1 MTTLEGWGAYN
12 VLCREGVITRDPR
25 IHRFQSRYTMAMQ
38 LETVIFTGMNEATAA
53 AYTAALRVGLAY
65 SAFETLVVALPDLK
79 GGLVIKNKRLADSIR
94 TKRNVKLHN
103 LLLDDTDDRDIKL
116 VKQIAQFL
124 ANTSTDCRP
133 VAERIR
139 HLTFHAR
146 LTATNSGM
154 RASNSNVLCITEL
167 ATATLAAASTAF
179 GAWVL
184 QISESE
190 NQTAT
195 RKTR

>member
-1 MTTLEGWGAYN
+1 MTTLEGWRAYN
-12 VLCREGVITRDPR
+12 ALCRGGVVTRDPR
-25 IHRFQSRYTMAMQ
+25 IHRFQSRYKMALQ

-65 SAFETLVVALPDLK
+65 SAFETLTAAVPDLE
-79 GGLVIKNKRLADSIR
+79 GGLVIKNKELADSIR
-94 TKRNVKLHN
+94 SRRNMRLHS
-103 LLLDDTDDRDIKL
+103 LLLDNSDDRDNRL

-124 ANTSTDCRP
+124 GNSSADCRP

-154 RASNSNVLCITEL
+154 RASRSNVLCIQEL
-167 ATATLAAASTAF
+167 ANATLSAASKAF

-184 QISESE
+184 QTSESQSQ
-190 NQTAT
+190 NSG
-195 RKTR
+195 RKTD